1 MDNYQKQCEQWR
13 QWFLTLD
20 QDDLCR
26 RLPELQRTGG
36 HLALWHFGRQLGVD
50 RRTGAISSLSDGA
63 AVDITPQLNVYT
75 LFRYAL
81 PGAKLSGE
89 WVPFRDL
96 KDGGPFAPAFQRGVL
111 TALARTFSGR
121 EDRLERAVEALR
133 GCRIHGHG
141 FLLHAF
147 ACIPV
152 QLLFWDGD
160 EEFPAQANLLFDRN
174 ATDFIHVE
182 SIVTIAG
189 EALCQL
195 AEAAALPIGGSPFP
209 RV

>member
-1 MDNYQKQCEQWR
+1 MAQGVPG
-13 QWFLTLD
+13 
-20 QDDLCR
+20 R

-121 EDRLERAVEALR
+121 EDRLERAVVALR
-133 GCRIHGHG
+133 GGRIHGNG

-195 AEAAALPIGGSPFP
+195 AEAAALPIGGSPFS

>member
-1 MDNYQKQCEQWR
+1 M
-13 QWFLTLD
+13 
-20 QDDLCR
+20 
-26 RLPELQRTGG
+26 
-36 HLALWHFGRQLGVD
+36 
-50 RRTGAISSLSDGA
+50 
-63 AVDITPQLNVYT
+63 
-75 LFRYAL
+75 
-81 PGAKLSGE
+81 
-89 WVPFRDL
+89 
-96 KDGGPFAPAFQRGVL
+96 L

-195 AEAAALPIGGSPFP
+195 AEAAALPIGGSPFS